1 MAIDTSW
8 ANVSL
13 LCPFDTDLLD
23 IKGHAITVG
32 GGAALSAAHAPTG
45 CTHSLYLDGNNDWL
59 SFSHADFAFGTG
71 DFAIEIPLY
80 RAGDT
85 TVGGSPATGV
95 DAAILDMRTSDS
107 SYQIALFLQGSTSTN
122 ALKVLL
128 YINGAAVIVSTTS
141 MTTSFKLITL
151 ARVSGVTRLFIDGVK
166 EGSDYTDTNNYTAT
180 FGRIGGRYTPVSS
193 EYRSLNGYIG
203 PIRFTKGNA
212 RGYSATFTPPTFPY
226 VRPTISGHVYD
237 AAAAPVAKT
246 ILVRDRSTGLYL
258 GGANSDP
265 STGLY
270 TFYPPDFGEV
280 IVERIDELADPYW
293 NDVVFA
299 SRLNAAGFPTLT
311 GQTLTATGTVTD
323 SAAVADPFG
332 GSQKSALFTGAGSYL
347 STGASAALLPGTTY
361 TIKGWIYTTSF
372 AAVQG
377 LVFIG
382 TYGSNANRTQLALY
396 TDGTLTFYGE
406 GSGGASVFNIA
417 TAAGTV
423 AISTWYYVECVRQ
436 DANAYIF
443 VNGALAVSGVASG
456 TEPTG
461 DNLHLGYARTSA
473 TNRGL
478 TGRLFELQ
486 FSHRAEHTIAYTAPT
501 APFLVAPADGGS
513 GENALVYDRVIPG
526 G

>member
-8 ANVSL
+8 SSVSL

-32 GGAALSAAHAPTG
+32 GGAVLSAAHAPTG

-107 SYQIALFLQGSTSTN
+107 SYQISLFLQGSTSTN

-166 EGSDYTDTNNYTAT
+166 EGSNYTDTNNYTAT

-203 PIRFTKGNA
+203 PIRFTKGDA
-212 RGYSATFTPPTFPY
+212 RGYSATFTPPTLPH

-280 IVERIDELADPYW
+280 IVERIDELADPVT
-293 NDVVFA
+293 DEAVFDLDP
-299 SRLNAAGFPTLT
+299 SRGVIGGTLT
-311 GQTLTATGTVTD
+311 TDTRGRLLTWFNEARVGAGGTYFD
-323 SAAVADPFG
+323 FDGSADYVQ
-332 GSQKSALFTGAGSYL
+332 STNALFALGTDDFCIDIEFYLISGGRLAGSYNRIL
-347 STGASAALLPGTTY
+347 QIGPDTT
-361 TIKGWIYTTSF
+361 
-372 AAVQG
+372 A
-377 LVFIG
+377 
-382 TYGSNANRTQLALY
+382 
-396 TDGTLTFYGE
+396 GTLTIYCNATDNPTRITVQFYDT
-406 GSGGASVFNIA
+406 SWH
-417 TAAGTV
+417 TV
-423 AISTWYYVECVRQ
+423 VWSDPTTYANSTWHKMQLRR
-436 DANAYIF
+436 
-443 VNGALAVSGVASG
+443 VSGVFTLTINDTLVATSAATAYNITGTLLSIGSNTSG
-456 TEPTG
+456 TESF
-461 DNLHLGYARTSA
+461 Y
-473 TNRGL
+473 
-478 TGRLFELQ
+478 GRLGKIRI
-486 FSHRAEHTIAYTAPT
+486 SRGARRAAAATPT
-501 APFLVAPADGGS
+501 SRLLKMPADGGS